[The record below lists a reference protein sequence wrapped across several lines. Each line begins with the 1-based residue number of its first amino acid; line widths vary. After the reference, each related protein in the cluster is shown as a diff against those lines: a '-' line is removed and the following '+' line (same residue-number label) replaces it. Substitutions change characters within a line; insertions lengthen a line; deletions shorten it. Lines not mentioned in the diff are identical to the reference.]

1 MFRSEMRLA
10 TAILLFAVAVLAPS
24 LTFAFRN
31 EPDGFRGIKWGT
43 EIAQVPDMVLD
54 KGAGDLKWYR
64 RKSDKLKIGDA
75 DVDYIVYGFY
85 KNEFL
90 SVLIGYKGFRNFT
103 ELKAIL
109 FHQYGEGRKLG
120 QSLEQYWWLGNNV
133 SIKLEFGEVS
143 EVGQIWY
150 NYRPNNGQ
158 LRNDDKENAK
168 KGAKDL

>member
-1 MFRSEMRLA
+1 MFLSEKRLV
-10 TAILLFAVAVLAPS
+10 TAIILLAVAILAPS

-43 EIAQVPDMVLD
+43 EITQLPDLVID

-64 RKSDKLKIGDA
+64 RKSDKLEIGDA
-75 DVDYIVYGFY
+75 NVDYIVYGFY

-103 ELKAIL
+103 ELKSIL

-120 QSLEQYWWLGNNV
+120 QSLEQYWWLGSNV

-158 LRNDDKENAK
+158 PQTDDIEKAK